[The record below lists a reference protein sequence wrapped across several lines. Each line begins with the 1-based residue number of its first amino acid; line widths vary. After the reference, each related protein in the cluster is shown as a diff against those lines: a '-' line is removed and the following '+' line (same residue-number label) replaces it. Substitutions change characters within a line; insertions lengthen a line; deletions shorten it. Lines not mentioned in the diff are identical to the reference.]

1 MRAVDSLK
9 RRIVVAF
16 LLFGLV
22 SSIFFGVIA
31 AVVVE
36 GIEVHLVDNRLAAV
50 AAWALP
56 REVAGFSL
64 DMPAGMR
71 FHRNAGIPAP
81 LQHLNDGVHI
91 LNVDG
96 LRLHV
101 LAGRDAAGRYVVV
114 DHESDYDEIE
124 LVVYSMFALC
134 VAGFLLFAAIL
145 GRFLGTRVVTPIRQ
159 LADSIGAR
167 QQPQQLTERQDELG
181 LLARA
186 LESHTAELRA
196 FLDRERFFTG
206 DVSHELRSP
215 LTVIMGAAEILMDE
229 SHAPAVRAP
238 AERIYRA
245 AREASECV
253 TVLLLLA
260 RAPELTALEHVA
272 VDDIASAEVERYR
285 ALVATK
291 PVALNFIESAGF
303 SVRAPREL
311 VAAAI
316 GNLVRNACQYTEQG
330 EVRVSVTPGQVV
342 VEDTGPGL
350 PPAVRETLGK
360 GGAVPSS
367 GSAGTGL
374 GLALA
379 RRICDYLHAQLGFE
393 ERTHGGTRFTI
404 TFASDLTRS

>member
-1 MRAVDSLK
+1 MRAADSLK

-22 SSIFFGVIA
+22 SSLFFGAIA
-31 AVVVE
+31 AVAVE
-36 GIEVHLVDNRLAAV
+36 GIEVHLVDNRLAAG

-56 REVAGFSL
+56 REAAGFSV
-64 DMPAGMR
+64 DMPAGLR

-81 LQHLNDGVHI
+81 LRDLSDGVHI
-91 LNVDG
+91 LNVDDM
-96 LRLHV
+96 RLHV

-124 LVVYSMFALC
+124 LVVYSTFALC
-134 VAGFLLFAAIL
+134 VFGFLLFAAVL

-159 LADSIGAR
+159 LADSIGAER
-167 QQPQQLTERQDELG
+167 QPRPLTQRQDELG
-181 LLARA
+181 VLARA
-186 LESHTAELRA
+186 LESHTRELRA

-215 LTVIMGAAEILMDE
+215 LTVIMGAAEILMDGA
-229 SHAPAVRAP
+229 HAPAVRAP

-245 AREASECV
+245 AREASECI

-260 RAPELTALEHVA
+260 RAPELKSQEA
-272 VDDIASAEVERYR
+272 VPVDEIAGREVERFR
-285 ALVATK
+285 PLVANK
-291 PVALNFIESAGF
+291 PVTLNFVEGAGF
-303 SVRAPREL
+303 SIHAPREL

-316 GNLVRNACQYTEQG
+316 GNLVRNACQYTEEG
-330 EVRVSVTPGQVV
+330 EVRVSVTPGQVM

-350 PPAVRETLGK
+350 PPAVRETLGS
-360 GGAVPSS
+360 GGPVPSR
-367 GSAGTGL
+367 GSSGTGL

-379 RRICDYLHAQLGFE
+379 RRICDYLDARFAFE
-393 ERTHGGTRFTI
+393 ERTQGGTRFTI
-404 TFASDLTRS
+404 TFSTGLTPS